1 MPRENSRERLV
12 DGLRFR
18 DDAGS
23 VPERETT
30 PSVAEMPTN
39 ASGETKPLLYFD
51 ITVDTLKLAVAN
63 NNSVD
68 VTNVTS
74 ITL

>member
-12 DGLRFR
+12 DGLRLR
-18 DDAGS
+18 NDAGAM
-23 VPERETT
+23 PERESEPT
-30 PSVAEMPTN
+30 VAEMPTN
-39 ASGETKPLLYFD
+39 AAGETKPLLYFD
-51 ITVDTLKLAVAN
+51 ITVNTLKLAVVN

-68 VTNVTS
+68 VTNITS